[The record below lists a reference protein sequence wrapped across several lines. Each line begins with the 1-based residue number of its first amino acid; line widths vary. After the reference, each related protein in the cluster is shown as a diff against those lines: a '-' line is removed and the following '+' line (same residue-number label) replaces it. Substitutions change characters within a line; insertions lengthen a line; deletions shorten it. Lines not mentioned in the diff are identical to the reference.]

1 MTERLSGELL
11 RQKSIEAELTKR
23 RLESRRFNMRGYSMN
38 LREIPRDGTL
48 AVESSKL
55 VVKTVQNFKVLCRAD
70 NFIDDDDEM
79 IESALLTLAASK
91 RQKDR
96 APSSMILHRHMQ
108 NRDSQQ
114 FSLQQNSIVH
124 QKLKGQ
130 ADLDSAIFQV
140 QVKEAPVPRPTSV
153 LPNVNAK
160 IAVSPS
166 FLQLFDLDSSRSGRT
181 NEYSSNHADSYR
193 RSEVCTPVK
202 VKNDKMATDQHQWVS
217 VPERPDDFHLPV
229 AKRRS
234 RTNGIESAS
243 TFHASNPILE
253 LAAPY
258 SKNYVENYK
267 SKIRHSR
274 LGAGNIFATKN
285 LVRLERTRNKSGAV
299 AYEETTQRQILTHDF
314 TAFESQRS
322 LTADSILVS
331 SPSRGSQDDFAET
344 FEREAD
350 TCAQNCE
357 HGESQFDTTPIFF
370 KEDSSTDMFEV
381 IERER
386 MLEQVQNMYAN
397 VSIPSRETKQH
408 AGFKNGNV
416 GNQRE
421 RNVFVSSQEYKALSD
436 HSPIVKEAASLKSIH
451 VVMPRNETR
460 STTEQGHKSVDTHSE
475 IVRAANERVMNKAN
489 IAVANH
495 YRMSV
500 NILRPFESIVD
511 VAQRYC
517 TSPAARMAAKTSQH
531 ATPVAVMFAS
541 ESLMNM

>member
-38 LREIPRDGTL
+38 LREIPKDGTL

-79 IESALLTLAASK
+79 IESALLNLAASK

-96 APSSMILHRHMQ
+96 APSSMILHRHIQ

-140 QVKEAPVPRPTSV
+140 QVKEAPAPRPTSV

-193 RSEVCTPVK
+193 RSEECTPVK
-202 VKNDKMATDQHQWVS
+202 VKHDKIATDQHQWVS

-234 RTNGIESAS
+234 KTIVIESAS
-243 TFHASNPILE
+243 ALHASNPTLE

-285 LVRLERTRNKSGAV
+285 LVRPERTRNKSGAV
-299 AYEETTQRQILTHDF
+299 ACEETTQRRISTPDF
-314 TAFESQRS
+314 NEFESQRS

-331 SPSRGSQDDFAET
+331 SPSRGSQDDFEET

-350 TCAQNCE
+350 ACAQNCD
-357 HGESQFDTTPIFF
+357 HNESQFDVTPIFLQ
-370 KEDSSTDMFEV
+370 EDMFEV

-386 MLEQVQNMYAN
+386 MLDQVQKMYAN

-408 AGFKNGNV
+408 AGFKTGNV

-421 RNVFVSSQEYKALSD
+421 RNAFVSSQEFKALSN
-436 HSPIVKEAASLKSIH
+436 HSPIVKEAVSMKSIH

-460 STTEQGHKSVDTHSE
+460 SATEQGHKSASTHSE
-475 IVRAANERVMNKAN
+475 TVRTANERVMLKGN

-495 YRMSV
+495 YRMSI

-517 TSPAARMAAKTSQH
+517 TSPTARMAAKTSQH